1 MTGPELGLVTM
12 ARCWLVVTV
21 TVAAL
26 AGLATALASVEVE
39 DLTGK
44 QLEAALETEDSLAI
58 YWCK

>member
-1 MTGPELGLVTM
+1 M
-12 ARCWLVVTV
+12 AGGWMVVTV
-21 TVAAL
+21 MVAV
-26 AGLATALASVEVE
+26 AGLASALPSVEVE

>member
-1 MTGPELGLVTM
+1 MRM

-21 TVAAL
+21 MVAAAL
-26 AGLATALASVEVE
+26 TGLASACHSASALASVEVE